1 MQPVPY
7 QDKYDHY
14 AERVKAAGKLIAV
27 RPHYASEKDAAT
39 HVSEQLLALN
49 FNYGSVDNTTK
60 PRGMNSITPS
70 QVRRQVNNL
79 LAKHI
84 LQDQQKAT
92 SSAIA
97 PGQTNTAAAT
107 PSHNDVQTRR
117 PAMLRRKR
125 KHDACIRAGLP
136 RHELLTPDNRQA
148 HITKALEAVKHKNSY
163 ETEDDLFNHIK
174 GQLGSSREYTF
185 PLFTN
190 SEDFDTR
197 NMIVKGVTDH
207 LLKTN
212 VITIRSCP
220 TLLHPPNKRNI
231 RVDDAKPPPT
241 SLIFQLLP
249 ENAMMVASEPGQTNT
264 AAATLSHTVN
274 PGTYS
279 SHSQPE
285 TPRYPSG
292 VGPSFT
298 RQAQVVHESRAAQ
311 SEPTSTLARINQ
323 VVLKSGVAR
332 PRLSTRPY
340 ARTVVSSPMAQAA
353 RPVILVVAA
362 ELSRASPDSHIIS
375 QQSLVS
381 SSAML
386 GGHAETGHQGPLY
399 INPALRTT
407 SSSSHAD
414 TMGQNQIHGEYMM
427 SGALQEPHID
437 KKSKRY

>member
-27 RPHYASEKDAAT
+27 RPHYASEKDVAT

-97 PGQTNTAAAT
+97 PGQTN
-107 PSHNDVQTRR
+107 P
-117 PAMLRRKR
+117 
-125 KHDACIRAGLP
+125 
-136 RHELLTPDNRQA
+136 
-148 HITKALEAVKHKNSY
+148 
-163 ETEDDLFNHIK
+163 
-174 GQLGSSREYTF
+174 
-185 PLFTN
+185 
-190 SEDFDTR
+190 
-197 NMIVKGVTDH
+197 
-207 LLKTN
+207 
-212 VITIRSCP
+212 
-220 TLLHPPNKRNI
+220 
-231 RVDDAKPPPT
+231 
-241 SLIFQLLP
+241 
-249 ENAMMVASEPGQTNT
+249 

-274 PGTYS
+274 PGTDS

-285 TPRYPSG
+285 TPCYPSG

-298 RQAQVVHESRAAQ
+298 RQAQVVHESRAAH

-332 PRLSTRPY
+332 PRPSTRPY

-437 KKSKRY
+437 QKSKRY